1 MSNSIIEDIKYNLKT
16 GNNVLRFIIINAG
29 VFILLGLLNLVD
41 NLFKLG
47 GILHFH
53 DYFTFPSSPVW
64 LLRKPWSLL
73 SYMFLHQDLFHLL
86 GNMIMLYF
94 GGSIFTDFLGNKR
107 IVALYFAGGIA
118 GALIYMLL
126 YNTIPMF
133 ADAGVN
139 SSLIGSS
146 AAVLAVFFAIAS
158 YLPNY
163 EVNLLIIGPVRL
175 KYIALFLFLLDL
187 LSIDQSNPG
196 GHMAHLGGALFGMA
210 YASGLRKGY
219 DFTVN
224 FNKVVD
230 RLGSLFKWRSNKSK
244 SKLKVSYRE
253 NISKTKKAEKLAKN
267 KQEIID
273 AILDKISKSGYG
285 SLTKEEQE
293 TIFKMSKED

>member
-1 MSNSIIEDIKYNLKT
+1 MSNSILDDIKFNLRT
-16 GNNVLRFIIINAG
+16 GNNVLRFVIINAG
-29 VFILLGLLNLVD
+29 VFILLGLLSLID

-47 GILHFH
+47 GTLQFH
-53 DYFTFPSSPVW
+53 EYFTFPSSPVW
-64 LLRKPWSLL
+64 WLRKPWSLIT
-73 SYMFLHQDLFHLL
+73 YMFLHQDIFHLL

-94 GGSIFTDFLGNKR
+94 GGRIFTEFLGNQR
-107 IVALYFAGGIA
+107 LVALYIIGGIA
-118 GALIYMLL
+118 GALLYILL

-133 ADAGVN
+133 ADAGIN
-139 SSLIGSS
+139 ANLMGSS
-146 AAVLAVFFAIAS
+146 AAVLAIFFAIAS

-163 EVNLLIIGPVRL
+163 EVSLILIGPVKL

-196 GHMAHLGGALFGMA
+196 GHIAHIGGALFGMA

-219 DFTVN
+219 DFTTK
-224 FNKVVD
+224 FNQMID
-230 RLGSLFKWRSNKSK
+230 RIVGLFANRKKGTHM
-244 SKLKVSYRE
+244 KVSYRE
-253 NISKTKKAEKLAKN
+253 SSNQKAKAAKVAKN

-273 AILDKISKSGYG
+273 AILDKISKSGYD

>member
-1 MSNSIIEDIKYNLKT
+1 MSNSIIDDIRFNLKT
-16 GNNVLRFIIINAG
+16 GNNVLRFVIINAG
-29 VFILLGLLNLVD
+29 IFILFGLFNLID

-47 GILHFH
+47 GILHFN

-64 LLRKPWSLL
+64 WLRKPWSLL

-107 IVALYFAGGIA
+107 VVALYFAGGIA
-118 GALIYMLL
+118 GALLYMLL

-133 ADAGVN
+133 SEAGIN
-139 SSLIGSS
+139 SNLIGSS
-146 AAVLAVFFAIAS
+146 AAVLAIFFAIAS

-163 EVNLLIIGPVRL
+163 EVSLILIGPVRL

-196 GHMAHLGGALFGMA
+196 GHMAHIGGALFGIA
-210 YASGLRKGY
+210 YSSGLKKGY
-219 DFTVN
+219 DFTTHFN
-224 FNKVVD
+224 RLIDSLGAMFNKQSKTNLKVTY
-230 RLGSLFKWRSNKSK
+230 RQTASNKSK
-244 SKLKVSYRE
+244 L
-253 NISKTKKAEKLAKN
+253 EKPAKN

-273 AILDKISKSGYG
+273 AILDKISKSGYD

-293 TIFKMSKED
+293 TIFKMSKEE